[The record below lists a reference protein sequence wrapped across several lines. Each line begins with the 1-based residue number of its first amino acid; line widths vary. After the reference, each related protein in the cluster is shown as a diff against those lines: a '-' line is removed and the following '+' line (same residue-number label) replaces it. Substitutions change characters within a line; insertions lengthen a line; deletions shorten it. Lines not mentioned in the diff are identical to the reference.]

1 MYRLVFVVVLI
12 LSILSIFYP
21 FWTMSLF
28 LLFVDDQM
36 NWFIV
41 AVIRRSLE
49 TALFM
54 ASS

>member
-12 LSILSIFYP
+12 PSILSIFYP
-21 FWTMSLF
+21 F

-41 AVIRRSLE
+41 AVIRRSLA